1 MTIWQRIADGL
12 TRGERACLITV
23 VAAEGSSPREAG
35 ARMLA
40 TAGGGYS
47 GTIGGGALEWQA
59 LSEAARLLA
68 AHPDGRGITRSLVL
82 GPDLGQCCGG
92 RVSLRFEAFAEAD
105 HRWIAAL
112 ARVETNGMF
121 VTTGMPD
128 ARGIVIRTPY
138 GPSHPPQ
145 PGVLREEFGM
155 RRTPVLLFGAGH
167 IGRALVLALAPL
179 PFCVRWI
186 DPRAEAFPGHQ
197 PANTTAILADN
208 PVDLVAS
215 AEPGTLML
223 AITHSHALDFDL
235 VVAGLQN
242 PAITFVGVIGSAT
255 KRARFIGRLRALGLT
270 ETDIARLTCPI
281 GLPDLASK
289 EPAIIAAGI
298 AVQLLQE
305 HLDRASLPQKAA
317 LCTNS
322 DRLFRRKTSVLA

>member
-105 HRWIAAL
+105 HRWIAPL
-112 ARVETNGMF
+112 AGVEATGMF

-128 ARGIVIRTPY
+128 ARGIVIRTPD

-208 PVDLVAS
+208 PVDLVTS

-235 VVAGLQN
+235 VAAGLQN

-255 KRARFIGRLRALGLT
+255 KRARFAGRLRAMGLT
-270 ETDIARLTCPI
+270 DTDITRLICPI
-281 GLPDLASK
+281 GLPDLGSK
-289 EPAIIAAGI
+289 EPAIIAAGVV
-298 AVQLLQE
+298 VQLLRQRHE
-305 HLDRASLPQKAA
+305 SVKLPLNTAPCPLPDRV
-317 LCTNS
+317 
-322 DRLFRRKTSVLA
+322 FRRKTSVLA